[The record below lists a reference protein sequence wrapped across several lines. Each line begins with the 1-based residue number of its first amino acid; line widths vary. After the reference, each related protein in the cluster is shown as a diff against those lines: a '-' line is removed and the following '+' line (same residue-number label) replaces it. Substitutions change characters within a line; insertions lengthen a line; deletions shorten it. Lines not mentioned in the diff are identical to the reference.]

1 MKAVDQLPTH
11 AHWVTTFWA
20 RALAQLSA
28 QATCGQETVSI
39 SDILIEFLNANKVA
53 IEHTTR
59 AGWEYD
65 RHLWT
70 DLSDR
75 LKRREPD
82 VEVHKTFRKLDH
94 THVTAAV
101 QKVATQTQAKQTPR
115 QSDSARP
122 AKIPKQLK
130 AAGGKGSKYGG
141 GKADASGWGT
151 SKGANQFWGT
161 NDSWGSGGS
170 ASWEG
175 KGGGKPWGKHGKFN
189 YSNKG
194 AG

>member
-1 MKAVDQLPTH
+1 MKAFDQLPTH
-11 AHWVTTFWA
+11 AHWVATFWA
-20 RALAQLSA
+20 RALAQVSA

-82 VEVHKTFRKLDH
+82 VEVQKTFRKLDH

-101 QKVATQTQAKQTPR
+101 QKVATQTQAKQTLT
-115 QSDSARP
+115 QSDSAQP
-122 AKIPKQLK
+122 AKTPKPLK
-130 AAGGKGSKYGG
+130 TAGGKGSKYGG
-141 GKADASGWGT
+141 GKGRRWWVGHT
-151 SKGANQFWGT
+151 KGSQPVLGLRRLLGLRRCC
-161 NDSWGSGGS
+161 SM
-170 ASWEG
+170 EG
-175 KGGGKPWGKHGKFN
+175 
-189 YSNKG
+189 
-194 AG
+194 